1 MATDNT
7 LRVIR
12 PIMSFTLLSEFRK
25 MPKDDMTSGCKLV
38 LYYLCDLANEQTRIA
53 FPSVET
59 IGKEVG
65 LSAKQVRR
73 YTHQLEERGW
83 LKIVSN
89 RLGGDKGKSCR
100 YKITLPPIIK
110 KASFITNENYTPP
123 TQVHNYSHAGPNTP
137 PLDGSLTVVKSYI
150 TNTDLNNKFGFGW
163 NRNPDTAYQAGIAM
177 GILARPG
184 EDTYSLV
191 NRIYA
196 ELNKGKRSY
205 A

>member
-1 MATDNT
+1 
-7 LRVIR
+7 
-12 PIMSFTLLSEFRK
+12 MSFTLLSEFRK

-65 LSAKQVRR
+65 LSTKQARR
-73 YTHQLEERGW
+73 YTHELEKRGW
-83 LKIVSN
+83 VKIVAN

-100 YKITLPPIIK
+100 YKITLPPIKKKTAFIK
-110 KASFITNENYTPP
+110 TENYTTP
-123 TQVHNYSHAGPNTP
+123 TQAPNPSHTGAVTP
-137 PLDGSLTVVKSYI
+137 PPDGSLTVVKPYI
-150 TNTDLNNKFGFGW
+150 TNIDLNKKFGFGW
-163 NRNPDTAYQAGIAM
+163 SKNPDTAYQAGLAI
-177 GILARPG
+177 GIQARPG
-184 EDTYSLV
+184 EDTYAFV

-196 ELNKGKRSY
+196 ALNKHKSAY